1 VEIGLKVPSAY
12 VMFNVSP
19 GLEYQVLEDA
29 RKTGGVEEAYIS
41 YGVYDLIVKATAPT
55 MTELRELVTFK
66 FRQLANVTSTMTL
79 MLETMPTPIR
89 EAKPQE
95 KSVDKRPVQ
104 KRLEPLLVVQ

>member
-1 VEIGLKVPSAY
+1 MPSAY

-19 GLEYQVLEDA
+19 GLEYEVLEDA

-55 MTELRELVTFK
+55 MPELRELITFK
-66 FRQLANVTSTMTL
+66 YRQLSNVTSTMTL
-79 MLETMPTPIR
+79 MLETMPAPIR

-95 KSVDKRPVQ
+95 KSVDKKPAQ
-104 KRLEPLLVVQ
+104 KRMEPLIMV